1 MKIPRVIFNF
11 YLYVGLGAG
20 LFLVLSG
27 LTGSM
32 IVFREE
38 LEELLHPEL
47 METVVRGERVPV
59 QTVLNAVKQVY
70 PQDKLLFM
78 RMPRTPQQ
86 TYLLKMNGP
95 NDLFVYADPYTGMVL
110 GAHRQEDT
118 FIGWI
123 ALIHAELLIGERG
136 KTMLGI
142 SALLLICMAVTG
154 LFLWWPSSGEERNGR
169 ARKILRGFKI
179 NWAAPWKK
187 VVFDTHRAIGIYTSL
202 FLLIVAFTGVSLV
215 FNKTIAELT
224 NFVTAS
230 PARPAPPFSAS
241 PKAGERRVSI
251 DELLDQA
258 DCLLPAPTTWLNFPQ
273 TPQAPLVVRKKMPEE
288 SQPDGKSFVYF
299 DQYTGEALF
308 VEKAPPRPPQVHVFT
323 IPFTPYIPML

>member
-20 LFLVLSG
+20 LFLVLKRINREYDRFSG
-27 LTGSM
+27 RTRKTPASGINGNGSARRARSSADGM
-32 IVFREE
+32 
-38 LEELLHPEL
+38 
-47 METVVRGERVPV
+47 
-59 QTVLNAVKQVY
+59 NAVKQVY
-70 PQDKLLFM
+70 PHDKLLFM

-110 GAHRQEDT
+110 GAHRQGDT

-136 KTMLGI
+136 NTMLGI

-154 LFLWWPSSGEERNGR
+154 LFLWWPSSGKDRNGR

-187 VVFDTHRAIGIYTSL
+187 VV
-202 FLLIVAFTGVSLV
+202 LIHIV
-215 FNKTIAELT
+215 
-224 NFVTAS
+224 
-230 PARPAPPFSAS
+230 
-241 PKAGERRVSI
+241 
-251 DELLDQA
+251 Q
-258 DCLLPAPTTWLNFPQ
+258 
-273 TPQAPLVVRKKMPEE
+273 
-288 SQPDGKSFVYF
+288 
-299 DQYTGEALF
+299 
-308 VEKAPPRPPQVHVFT
+308 
-323 IPFTPYIPML
+323 